1 MTPNLLLAAALLA
14 ISGCVPV
21 VNRGYLIPEGGLIL
35 TEHRELIQAVCHDE
49 AAHGCYDPKTRTIYC
64 SPHDL
69 ATCGHELLHHVGLR
83 HEEFTP

>member
-1 MTPNLLLAAALLA
+1 MTRMMLTLGCLLLSACAP
-14 ISGCVPV
+14 S

-49 AAHGCYDPKTRTIYC
+49 AAVGCYDPATRTIYC
-64 SPHDL
+64 APTDL

-83 HEEFTP
+83 HEEFTR